1 MTKIKSFLSL
11 TIILSS
17 FINASFA
24 MRHVLIDGKPFSDR
38 TIEMEAEIQK
48 DFPYV
53 LPGIAT
59 FKEGIVQNI
68 MYHSFI
74 AIQPNVLLTCA
85 HEINE
90 NVKNKAKSK
99 RLKTSGFQT
108 ELFIK
113 GKKYTAHWVIHPSY
127 VNPPNS
133 LIKDIG
139 FTEDIESNRTLL
151 ESEIG
156 ATAQPQYDTAL
167 VFLNEAIEG
176 LDVFANLSASEPVPA
191 IEAEAKLIACGFM
204 ATNNKI
210 QSNDVST
217 LEHKDEKFMAL
228 NNLLLTNSLQ
238 ENKPLDAFK
247 FMKRQTGN
255 IKISFDEQKSAFA
268 SIQPYPKG
276 HSETLFLYP
285 SDYTEI
291 IDPVA
296 VVQGDSGG
304 ALLLNENERFVV
316 KGVNSSHTHV
326 SLQQM
331 PDNQY
336 AMLFGADYQIP
347 NKTYFAPIAMSKN
360 WIDEKLRKRGTSIE
374 WAQ

>member
-24 MRHVLIDGKPFSDR
+24 MRHVLIEGKPFSDR

-68 MYHSFI
+68 LYHSFI

-85 HEINE
+85 HEIKE
-90 NVKNKAKSK
+90 TIKNKKKSK
-99 RLKTSGFQT
+99 KLKTSGFQT

-113 GKKYTAHWVIHPSY
+113 GKKYNAHWVIHPSY
-127 VNPPNS
+127 VNPSYS
-133 LIKDIG
+133 LIKNLD
-139 FTEDIESNRTLL
+139 FTADIEENRTLL
-151 ESEIG
+151 ENKIG
-156 ATAQPQYDTAL
+156 ENAQPQYDLAL
-167 VFLNEAIEG
+167 VFLDEAIED
-176 LDVFANLSASEPVPA
+176 LDVFANLSSSEPVAA

-210 QSNDVST
+210 QSNDASK
-217 LEHKDEKFMAL
+217 LQHKDEKFMAL
-228 NNLLLTNSLQ
+228 NNLFLTKNLQ
-238 ENKPLDAFK
+238 ENKPLNAFK

-255 IKISFDEQKSAFA
+255 IKIFFDEQKPAFA
-268 SIQPYPKG
+268 SIHSYPKG
-276 HSETLFLYP
+276 HSETLFSYP
-285 SDYTEI
+285 SDYTAI

-296 VVQGDSGG
+296 TVQGDSGG

-316 KGVNSSHTHV
+316 KGVNSSYTHV
-326 SLQQM
+326 SLQQIR
-331 PDNQY
+331 DDQY

-347 NKTYFAPIAMSKN
+347 NKIYFAPIAMSKN
-360 WIDEKLRKRGTSIE
+360 WINEKLAERQISIE
-374 WAQ
+374 WA

>member
-24 MRHVLIDGKPFSDR
+24 MRHVLIEGKPFSDR

-53 LPGIAT
+53 LPGIARFT
-59 FKEGIVQNI
+59 EGNAHHI

-85 HEINE
+85 HEIVE
-90 NVKNKAKSK
+90 HIKNKKNYK
-99 RLKTSGFQT
+99 KTKTSEFQT

-113 GKKYTAHWVIHPSY
+113 GKKYNAHWVIHPSY
-127 VNPPNS
+127 VNPPDS
-133 LIKDIG
+133 LIKNIG
-139 FTEDIESNRTLL
+139 FTEDIESNRTLI
-151 ESEIG
+151 ESAIG

-167 VFLNEAIEG
+167 VFLDEAIEG

-210 QSNDVST
+210 QSNDASK

-228 NNLLLTNSLQ
+228 NNLFLTKSLR
-238 ENKPLDAFK
+238 ENEPLNAFK

-255 IKISFDEQKSAFA
+255 IKIFFDEQKSAFA

-276 HSETLFLYP
+276 DSETLFLYP
-285 SDYTEI
+285 SDYTAI

-331 PDNQY
+331 PDDQY
-336 AMLFGADYQIP
+336 AELFGADYQIP

-360 WIDEKLRKRGTSIE
+360 WIDEKLAERQISIE